1 MVPAN
6 REESTARDDLAVSDE
21 LKDVSQ
27 GALRWCRVRIT
38 HDVNMTSL
46 HGHCAC
52 VKVKAK
58 RIHVFSGQRAGS
70 PLLVTS
76 AGVESYGARIY
87 LRNWSATGPHRAT
100 RCVNLASHRP
110 LCRCLCFADFW
121 AIIKHAHERRGGS
134 TQLPGTSSSS
144 QAAPKASAWL
154 WQVCWQRRAHTWC

>member
-52 VKVKAK
+52 VTAK
-58 RIHVFSGQRAGS
+58 NAATSMYS
-70 PLLVTS
+70 PANVLALLSWSVALVWSHTVREFTFATGLQPDRTEPQGVS
-76 AGVESYGARIY
+76 TWPLTARCAGV
-87 LRNWSATGPHRAT
+87 SASP
-100 RCVNLASHRP
+100 
-110 LCRCLCFADFW
+110 
-121 AIIKHAHERRGGS
+121 
-134 TQLPGTSSSS
+134 TSGLS
-144 QAAPKASAWL
+144 
-154 WQVCWQRRAHTWC
+154 